1 MEHASRKGYKVKG
14 ITISQ
19 EQYKFASERIQ
30 NLPNRPEIELID
42 YRNLEDKFDAIVS
55 IEMFEAVG
63 SAYWETYFNKIREVL
78 KPNGKAIIQTIIMKE
93 DYYEGY
99 HDWPDFIQTYIFPG
113 GELSSDKVFKKIAS
127 QSNLDASGV
136 TTMANSYAKTLEI
149 WFNNFQQKWSEINE
163 IGFDDKFKR
172 TWEMYLAYCRGGFLN
187 CLLYTS
193 PSPRDATLSRM
204 PSSA

>member
-1 MEHASRKGYKVKG
+1 M
-14 ITISQ
+14 
-19 EQYKFASERIQ
+19 
-30 NLPNRPEIELID
+30 
-42 YRNLEDKFDAIVS
+42 
-55 IEMFEAVG
+55 
-63 SAYWETYFNKIREVL
+63 L

-187 CLLYTS
+187 GQLDVVQYKLTHKS
-193 PSPRDATLSRM
+193 
-204 PSSA
+204 